1 MSARWHTQLLF
12 FSITTSPLQ
21 IFSFV
26 LLLWPIF
33 SLVVI
38 FQRRMN
44 MLHFLETTLTAL
56 QTLRMGIN
64 ISVLTVRTG
73 EKHSSHSFCHRKAV
87 RESREELL
95 DSLTW
100 AAADC
105 QRNHFRELGD
115 VVGLTWAETPGAES
129 QKHQANQLDVQSC
142 HHLSAFWQAGP
153 DRETLKERS
162 LRVFSCLQLALRVSE
177 LWKMLWPFPV
187 YIPEQE
193 NDVIAVQD
201 VPCLHLHPP
210 PVLSPLPPPFPL
222 SLISSPTQKPWLK
235 VTIFSNCSCCSGFL
249 THGKSCSKALPYTAE
264 KAPLVAFFSRF
275 LSCPR
280 SRNLSFCYLERWGF
294 F

>member
-1 MSARWHTQLLF
+1 
-12 FSITTSPLQ
+12 
-21 IFSFV
+21 
-26 LLLWPIF
+26 
-33 SLVVI
+33 
-38 FQRRMN
+38 MN

-56 QTLRMGIN
+56 QTLRMEIN

-87 RESREELL
+87 RESTEELL

-100 AAADC
+100 AAANC
-105 QRNHFRELGD
+105 ERNHFRELGD

-153 DRETLKERS
+153 DREIQKERS
-162 LRVFSCLQLALRVSE
+162 LRAFSCLQLALRVSE

-210 PVLSPLPPPFPL
+210 PFSPHFLLLSLCPSSHPPPRNL
-222 SLISSPTQKPWLK
+222 DWKWRSSLIAAVAQDFWLTER
-235 VTIFSNCSCCSGFL
+235 VAQRHCHIQQRR
-249 THGKSCSKALPYTAE
+249 LPGGI
-264 KAPLVAFFSRF
+264 FSRF

-280 SRNLSFCYLERWGF
+280 SRNLSFFYLERWVF
-294 F
+294 FLIPNI

>member
-26 LLLWPIF
+26 ILLWSIF

-56 QTLRMGIN
+56 QTLRMEIN

-87 RESREELL
+87 RESTEELL

-100 AAADC
+100 AAANC
-105 QRNHFRELGD
+105 ERNHFRELGD
-115 VVGLTWAETPGAES
+115 VVGLTWAETPGAEN

-153 DRETLKERS
+153 DREIQKERS
-162 LRVFSCLQLALRVSE
+162 LRAFSCLQLALRVSE

-210 PVLSPLPPPFPL
+210 LLSPLPPPFPL

-264 KAPLVAFFSRF
+264 KAPLVAFFLVFSHAPAPEICHF
-275 LSCPR
+275 SIWKDE
-280 SRNLSFCYLERWGF
+280 YF